1 MRFGSIPFM
10 LLQMMTMDMTSA
22 TMEIMS
28 DFGTM
33 QDFDLLL
40 KEMHKRGIKLIMD
53 VVNHSSDEHD
63 WFKNPEAPE
72 TPLSRLLPLVASRK
86 KAALQMELV

>member
-1 MRFGSIPFM
+1 VGDPRIISKLDYVKSLGIDAVWLNPFM

-22 TMEIMS
+22 TIEIMS

-40 KEMHKRGIKLIMD
+40 KEMHKRG
-53 VVNHSSDEHD
+53 S
-63 WFKNPEAPE
+63 
-72 TPLSRLLPLVASRK
+72 
-86 KAALQMELV
+86 

>member
-40 KEMHKRGIKLIMD
+40 KDARGIKLIMD
-53 VVNHSSDEHD
+53 LVVNHSSDEHD
-63 WFKNPEAPE
+63 WFKNRSSRDN
-72 TPLSRLLPLVASRK
+72 LSRLLPLVASRK
-86 KAALQMELV
+86 GKAALQMELV